1 MEECIFC
8 KIVSGDIPCAQVYA
22 DEAVLSFLDIAP
34 IAEGHTLVIPRTH
47 YPTLWD
53 VPKEEG
59 DHLLAVL
66 QKVGRAVLSASRA
79 TGLNVVMNNY
89 ASAGQVVPHAHWHL
103 IPRKDGDGL
112 MRVVQQ
118 EYGSQEAMQ
127 AMAEKLRAALDN
139 SQS

>member
-1 MEECIFC
+1 MEDCIFC
-8 KIVSGDIPCAQVYA
+8 KIVSGDIPCAEVYA

-34 IAEGHTLVIPRTH
+34 IAAGHALVIPRRH

-53 VPKEEG
+53 MPSEEG
-59 DHLLAVL
+59 KHLLVVL
-66 QKVGRAVLSASRA
+66 QKVGRAVLAASQS

-112 MRVVQQ
+112 LRVVQQ
-118 EYGSQEAMQ
+118 EYDSQEAMQ
-127 AMAEKLRAALDN
+127 AMAKSVRAALG
-139 SQS
+139 SPA